1 FHKMARSIDQS
12 FQKRISDVPC
22 MLKVKPSANEDENFL
37 KSKLEKVLQEDGF
50 DQDIRRLN
58 YLTWIQF
65 NLEKHR
71 GQQHRESLQWN
82 EQAMKLSSG
91 NDLVSLA
98 NRAFLSNYIGNKY
111 ESERCLREINIRRG
125 SPDFLL
131 LLADAK
137 AQQAY
142 GHSRNGGPK
151 NQNLA
156 IDLYIQALSVKK
168 DYRWNYGL
176 GLACMRSM
184 HFHMKKY
191 RFKFNRK
198 ERVQIGAAALFEAIR
213 DAPDNDLRGQGYMNL
228 ALLQSYSRRFA
239 AEDLT
244 DRDCRIFFNNLS
256 VKELIDTAVELGPN
270 DYKVLADCGRAIADD
285 DKEEA
290 KRLFMRSNAIQRN
303 SKACYQL
310 GFLSS
315 DVNQR
320 LALWL
325 DALKLSHYGDFSI
338 VNDFRKLLSKWSG
351 INPFSKYFHEHL
363 HQVGTARK
371 DVLILAQDHNDQVDK
386 VYQILTACFELTA
399 TKVVIQNS
407 QSWKT
412 EVINHHIVIIILPS
426 VLNRVFLDAIVSL
439 VGLAQT
445 EGQQTKALFTDS
457 STKVPATLDHF
468 KQMMLDDVLK
478 YLGNVPIK
486 FEAFRGVNLQCQNS
500 LLKLFIFLI
509 EE

>member
-1 FHKMARSIDQS
+1 
-12 FQKRISDVPC
+12 
-22 MLKVKPSANEDENFL
+22 MLKVKLSVNEDENFL

-50 DQDIRRLN
+50 DQDIRILN

-65 NLEKHR
+65 GIEKHR
-71 GQQHRESLQWN
+71 GQQYRESLQWN

-111 ESERCLREINIRRG
+111 ESERCLRELNIWRG

-137 AQQAY
+137 AQAY
-142 GHSRNGGPK
+142 WYSRNGGPK
-151 NQNLA
+151 NQDLA
-156 IDLYIQALSVKK
+156 IDLYIQALSVKT

-191 RFKFNRK
+191 RFKFNRI
-198 ERVQIGAAALFEAIR
+198 ERVQRGAAALFEAIR

-228 ALLQSYSRRFA
+228 ALLQSYSRRFV

-244 DRDCRIFFNNLS
+244 DSHCRILFNNLS
-256 VKELIDTAVELGPN
+256 VKELIHKAVELGPN
-270 DYKVLADCGRAIADD
+270 DYRVLADCGRAIADD

-303 SKACYQL
+303 TKACHQL

-315 DVNQR
+315 DVNQK
-320 LALWL
+320 LSLWL
-325 DALKLSHYGDFSI
+325 DALKLSHFGDFCI
-338 VNDFRKLLSKWSG
+338 VNDFRKLL
-351 INPFSKYFHEHL
+351 
-363 HQVGTARK
+363 T
-371 DVLILAQDHNDQVDK
+371 
-386 VYQILTACFELTA
+386 

-426 VLNRVFLDAIVSL
+426 VLNRVFLDAIVSFI
-439 VGLAQT
+439 GLAQT
-445 EGQQTKALFTDS
+445 EGQQTKALFTDT
-457 STKVPATLDHF
+457 STKVPTPLDQF
-468 KQMMLDDVLK
+468 KQLMLEDVLK

-486 FEAFRGVNLQCQNS
+486 YEAFRRVSLQCQNS

>member
-1 FHKMARSIDQS
+1 MASGTEQS
-12 FQKRISDVPC
+12 FQRRIADFPC
-22 MLKVKPSANEDENFL
+22 MFNMGSSANRDETDL
-37 KSKLEKVLQEDGF
+37 TAKLETVLQESGF

-65 NLEKHR
+65 NLEKLR
-71 GQQHRESLQWN
+71 GQEHKESLQWN
-82 EQAMKLSSG
+82 EKAMKLSSG

-98 NRAFLSNYIGNKY
+98 NRIYLSKYIGKED
-111 ESERCLREINIRRG
+111 ESERCLHELENRR
-125 SPDFLL
+125 SIPDFQD

-142 GHSRNGGPK
+142 CYARIGDPK
-151 NQNLA
+151 NQDLE
-156 IDLYIQALSVKK
+156 IDLYIQALRVKT
-168 DYRWNYGL
+168 DFRWNYGL

-184 HFHMKKY
+184 HIHMKKY
-191 RFKFNRK
+191 RFKFNRN
-198 ERVQIGAAALFEAIR
+198 ERVQLGAAALFEAIR

-244 DRDCRIFFNNLS
+244 DRDCRILFNNLS

-303 SKACYQL
+303 TKACYQL

-325 DALKLSHYGDFSI
+325 DALKLSHYGDKAI
-338 VNDFRKLLSKWSG
+338 IGG
-351 INPFSKYFHEHL
+351 IQKILNERARDNPINKCFHQHFHE
-363 HQVGTARK
+363 VGTAKK
-371 DVLILAQDHNDQVDK
+371 DVLILVQDENDQVDK
-386 VYQILTACFELTA
+386 VYQILTACFGLTA

-412 EVINHHIVIIILPS
+412 EVSQHHVVIIILPRLLNS
-426 VLNRVFLDAIVSL
+426 HFSEEITFLVDKACPDGRHQTMKVLI
-439 VGLAQT
+439 
-445 EGQQTKALFTDS
+445 TDQ
-457 STKVPATLDHF
+457 STRVPATLQPF
-468 KQMMLDDVLK
+468 KQLILADVLEN
-478 YLGNVPIK
+478 LGNGQITYQTFGGK
-486 FEAFRGVNLQCQNS
+486 NLQCIS